1 MKAKILALII
11 GLGMGLVF
19 CSCEKDLEKYSGTDY
34 IRFVSVFEKDSVDY
48 NFGLAGKTTT
58 DRIGIEVKVTGE
70 VLDYDR
76 EYKVKA
82 LEERVQRSMD
92 EKNLY
97 TEKEVHELL
106 DEDFYM
112 SDDEKLYYEEKQKFE
127 EKTKGVINRYVA
139 KINDEIHQEYIHA
152 VRQEYSSR

>member
-76 EYKVKA
+76 EYKVKVNPA
-82 LEERVQRSMD
+82 STVQEGVHFNIPAQNCKLRANRV
-92 EKNLY
+92 
-97 TEKEVHELL
+97 TEDRKSV
-106 DEDFYM
+106 
-112 SDDEKLYYEEKQKFE
+112 
-127 EKTKGVINRYVA
+127 V
-139 KINDEIHQEYIHA
+139 
-152 VRQEYSSR
+152 

>member
-58 DRIGIEVKVTGE
+58 DRIGIEVKVTGSCGFDE
-70 VLDYDR
+70 NG
-76 EYKVKA
+76 A
-82 LEERVQRSMD
+82 RSSFAGGSYCWIVMAGGAC
-92 EKNLY
+92 
-97 TEKEVHELL
+97 H
-106 DEDFYM
+106 
-112 SDDEKLYYEEKQKFE
+112 
-127 EKTKGVINRYVA
+127 
-139 KINDEIHQEYIHA
+139 
-152 VRQEYSSR
+152 

>member
-58 DRIGIEVKVTGE
+58 DRIGIEVKVKGKSGKYGSGRGTFQYSG
-70 VLDYDR
+70 
-76 EYKVKA
+76 A
-82 LEERVQRSMD
+82 
-92 EKNLY
+92 
-97 TEKEVHELL
+97 
-106 DEDFYM
+106 
-112 SDDEKLYYEEKQKFE
+112 KL
-127 EKTKGVINRYVA
+127 
-139 KINDEIHQEYIHA
+139 
-152 VRQEYSSR
+152 